1 MAEIAQQK
9 VGMLGAMR
17 VLVTGGAG
25 YIGSVM
31 TEALLEHGEQVVVF
45 DNLCHG
51 YRDSVHPAAQ
61 FIEGD
66 VGDEA
71 LLRRLLEEQ
80 QIEGVIHMAAYIE
93 VGESMRLPQKY
104 TDNNFARPVALLEA
118 MRQTGVKLF
127 VLSST
132 AAVYGN
138 PASVP
143 LRESDSTRPLNP
155 YGLSKFM
162 LEQALAWYM
171 TQGLCY
177 AALRYF
183 NAAGATG
190 RSGERHQPESHLI
203 PLVLQAA
210 DGERPSIDIFG
221 TDYDTPDGTCI
232 RDYIHVRDLAEAHII
247 ALRNLKQ
254 ECETPGREIPS
265 VPPDLASRAWN
276 LGNGKGFSVRE
287 VIRAA
292 EQVCGHPIPVREK
305 ERRPGDPA
313 RLIASSEKMLAAGWW
328 PRHTDLAGIVESAW
342 KWKQAN
348 RARLQAK
355 QG

>member
-1 MAEIAQQK
+1 
-9 VGMLGAMR
+9 MR

-31 TEALLEHGEQVVVF
+31 TEALLEHGDEVVVF

-51 YRDSVHPAAQ
+51 YRDSVHPDARFVQ
-61 FIEGD
+61 GD
-66 VGDEA
+66 VGDEV
-71 LLRRLLEEQ
+71 LVRRVLEEHR
-80 QIEGVIHMAAYIE
+80 IDGVIHMAAYIE
-93 VGESMRLPQKY
+93 VSESMRLPQKY
-104 TDNNFARPVALLEA
+104 TDNNFARPIALLEA

-143 LRESDSTRPLNP
+143 LRESDPTRPLNP

-183 NAAGATG
+183 NAAGATL
-190 RSGERHQPESHLI
+190 RCGERHQPESHLI

-210 DGERPSIDIFG
+210 AGERPAIDIFG
-221 TDYDTPDGTCI
+221 TDYDTPDGTCV
-232 RDYIHVRDLAEAHII
+232 RDYIHVRDLAEAHVI

-254 ECETPGREIPS
+254 ENEAPGRQIPA
-265 VPPDLASRAWN
+265 VAPDVATRAWN

-287 VIRAA
+287 VIQAA
-292 EQVCGHPIPVREK
+292 EQVCGHTIPVREK
-305 ERRPGDPA
+305 DRRPGDPS
-313 RLIASSEKMLAAGWW
+313 RLVAASEKMLAAGWR
-328 PRHTDLAGIVESAW
+328 PRHTDLGAIVESAW

-348 RARLQAK
+348 AARLQAA
-355 QG
+355 QS

>member
-1 MAEIAQQK
+1 
-9 VGMLGAMR
+9 MR

-31 TEALLEHGEQVVVF
+31 TEALLENGEQVVVF

-51 YRDSVHPAAQ
+51 YRDSIHPDAQ
-61 FIEGD
+61 FVEGN
-66 VGDEA
+66 VGDEDQ
-71 LLRRLLEEQ
+71 LRRVLEEHA
-80 QIEGVIHMAAYIE
+80 IDGVIHMAAYIE

-104 TDNNFARPVALLEA
+104 FENNFARPIAMLEA
-118 MRQTGVKLF
+118 MRKTGVKLF

-143 LRESDSTRPLNP
+143 LRESDPTRPLNP

-162 LEQALAWYM
+162 LEQSLAWYM

-183 NAAGATG
+183 NAAGATA
-190 RSGERHQPESHLI
+190 RCGERHQPESHLI

-210 DGERPSIDIFG
+210 AGEREAIAIFG
-221 TDYDTPDGTCI
+221 SDYDTPDGTCI
-232 RDYIHVRDLAEAHII
+232 RDYVHVRDLAQAHVI
-247 ALRNLKQ
+247 ALRSLQQ
-254 ECETPGREIPS
+254 ECAAPGRVIP
-265 VPPDLASRAWN
+265 VEVPDLASRAWN
-276 LGNGKGFSVRE
+276 LGNGRGFSVRE
-287 VIRAA
+287 VIQAA
-292 EQVCGHPIPVREK
+292 EQVCGHSIPVREM

-313 RLIASSEKMLAAGWW
+313 RLVASSEKMLAAGWR
-328 PRHTDLAGIVESAW
+328 PRYTELPEIVETAW
-342 KWKQAN
+342 RWKQAN
-348 RARLQAK
+348 RHRLHPAHA
-355 QG
+355 

>member
-1 MAEIAQQK
+1 
-9 VGMLGAMR
+9 MR

-51 YRDSVHPAAQ
+51 YRDSVHPDAQ
-61 FIEGD
+61 FIQGD
-66 VGDEA
+66 VGDEE
-71 LLRRLLEEQ
+71 LLRRVLEEQ
-80 QIEGVIHMAAYIE
+80 QIDGVIHMAAFIE

-104 TDNNFARPVALLEA
+104 TDNNFARPIALLEA

-143 LRESDSTRPLNP
+143 LRESDPTRPLNP

-183 NAAGATG
+183 NAAGATA

-210 DGERPSIDIFG
+210 AGERPSIDIYG
-221 TDYDTPDGTCI
+221 TDYDTPDGTCV
-232 RDYIHVRDLAEAHII
+232 RDYIHVRDLAEAHVI
-247 ALRNLKQ
+247 ALRNLKR
-254 ECETPGREIPS
+254 ECETPGRAFPS
-265 VPPDLASRAWN
+265 TPPDLASRAWN

-287 VIRAA
+287 VIRAV
-292 EQVCGHPIPVREK
+292 EQVCGHTFPVREK
-305 ERRPGDPA
+305 DRRPGDPS
-313 RLIASSEKMLAAGWW
+313 RLIASSEKMLAAGWK
-328 PRHTDLAGIVESAW
+328 PRYTDLAAIVESAW
-342 KWKQAN
+342 EWKQAN
-348 RARLQAK
+348 AARLQARH
-355 QG
+355 G